1 MAQVEFHTNV
11 ADPQDYAV
19 RLVRKASR
27 QGARLVV
34 VCEDPVAFSQALWQA
49 SAVDFVAHASTEAE
63 PATVAASAV
72 LLSSSAAVIGRSTDK
87 DVLVNTSPNWPA
99 EHAAYARVIEIV
111 AQSPESVSA
120 GRIRWKQ
127 YLNDGVVPDKLG

>member
-1 MAQVEFHTNV
+1 M
-11 ADPQDYAV
+11 
-19 RLVRKASR
+19 
-27 QGARLVV
+27 
-34 VCEDPVAFSQALWQA
+34 
-49 SAVDFVAHASTEAE
+49 
-63 PATVAASAV
+63 